1 MRVIEQKIERYEDEG
16 VTLSYVSLTKDFVEI
31 KEYVQ
36 HKGDTI
42 AGYNQQK
49 ECIPIRIEDIL
60 YYEAVDGKVFAYT
73 TDNFYEIKGRL
84 YQIEEKV
91 KRSYLCRASKTMLV
105 NTDHIIS
112 VRTALNGRLYAKMEN
127 KEEILITRKYAK
139 DVAQYFMEE
148 EDDERI

>member
-1 MRVIEQKIERYEDEG
+1 M
-16 VTLSYVSLTKDFVEI
+16 
-31 KEYVQ
+31 
-36 HKGDTI
+36 
-42 AGYNQQK
+42 
-49 ECIPIRIEDIL
+49 
-60 YYEAVDGKVFAYT
+60 DGKVFAYK
-73 TDNFYEIKGRL
+73 TDDFYEIKGRL

>member
-1 MRVIEQKIERYEDEG
+1 
-16 VTLSYVSLTKDFVEI
+16 
-31 KEYVQ
+31 
-36 HKGDTI
+36 
-42 AGYNQQK
+42 
-49 ECIPIRIEDIL
+49 
-60 YYEAVDGKVFAYT
+60 
-73 TDNFYEIKGRL
+73 
-84 YQIEEKV
+84 
-91 KRSYLCRASKTMLV
+91 MLV